1 MGLFDGILGGIVGAE
16 MVTVVSHVIE
26 RHGGVQG
33 LISHLQSQGLGSTVQ
48 SWVSTG
54 PNQPIS
60 GAQVHAALG
69 PDLMNQLAAKLGVT
83 PQELSTKLAQV
94 MPAAIDKL
102 TPNGSVP
109 TSPPSTQP

>member
-16 MVTVVSHVIE
+16 MATVVNHVIE

-33 LISHLQSQGLGSTVQ
+33 LLTHLQSQGLGSTVQ
-48 SWVSTG
+48 SWVSNG

-60 GAQVHAALG
+60 AAQVHTALG
-69 PDLMNQLAAKLGVT
+69 PDLMTQLAAKMGVT

-94 MPAAIDKL
+94 MPGAIDKL

-109 TSPPSTQP
+109 AAP